1 MVLVGQRTKIKN
13 RIHANLAK
21 YGAPSRGAS
30 DMFGVRGRA
39 LLRKR
44 ADELPPE
51 TRMAELF
58 QPTPELELIETL
70 PGVGFVLG
78 VVIVTEVG
86 DVGRFPSSSHLA
98 SYTGMTPR
106 VHASGGRVRYG
117 STRSD
122 VNRYLKWAY
131 TEAANTVMIHR
142 RKHPEHH
149 VSRLHE
155 RVRRRSGHQKAIGAV
170 GLPPRTVRIEC

>member
-13 RIHANLAK
+13 RILANLAK
-21 YGAPSRGAS
+21 YGAPSGGAS
-30 DMFGVRGRA
+30 DMFGVRGRV

-51 TRMAELF
+51 TRYATERLMEELDHLDEEIQGFQERMAELF
-58 QPTPELELIETL
+58 QPTRQLELIETL
-70 PGVGFVLG
+70 PGVGFILG
-78 VVIVTEVG
+78 VVILTEVG
-86 DVGRFPSSSHLA
+86 DVERFPSSSHLA
-98 SYTGMTPR
+98 SYAGMTPR

-131 TEAANTVMIHR
+131 TEAAN
-142 RKHPEHH
+142 
-149 VSRLHE
+149 
-155 RVRRRSGHQKAIGAV
+155 AV
-170 GLPPRTVRIEC
+170 TRMLDTHMK